1 MATEKSIRKRQHKLS
16 NFKLEKLL
24 EITHAINSNFE
35 VEGLLNLYQE
45 ILQTHLGIEKLVLY
59 GYDDNWLAMHHFG
72 VQGQPDDIEDSSV
85 FSSDR
90 TGSFQLS
97 SNGRM
102 KRLTLL
108 FLFK

>member
-85 FSSDR
+85 FLLIEPDH
-90 TGSFQLS
+90 FNFLQME
-97 SNGRM
+97 RM

-108 FLFK
+108 FLF